1 MRRGFRIASGLIG
14 LLFVLACLAWSGQKQ
29 PVPVSI
35 LMPAPYADAST
46 QMVEAFNREHRGSIH
61 LEVIRGPLE
70 TESISDLAISS
81 LLLGDTPFDALLMD
95 VTWLPKYAE
104 AGWLEPLD
112 PWFDQAALDQLIL
125 GARLG
130 NHHKGQLYRW
140 PLGADVGV
148 LYWRTDLMDSPP
160 STPEQLSDIA
170 INLVQTKRVTNGY
183 VWQGRQYEGLSCN
196 FVEVL
201 HGFGGQWLNPATGQL
216 ELDATSAARAA
227 AWMQSLITTG
237 ASPKAVTNYSES
249 ESLQA
254 FKAGDA
260 AFMRN
265 WPYAWAELQKPESNV
280 RGNVGI
286 ALMVAEPDQSPAAT
300 VGSWGLSLL
309 KQSPHQE
316 AAVEAIRYLTSEA
329 AQRER
334 FLNQGYT
341 PTSKSLFTDPELIAV
356 SSALPEI
363 AKALE
368 YSVSRPPSPLYAQL
382 SDLLQRQLNGLLT
395 AEPEKTNRDVGT
407 ATAASAAAMN
417 RVQTKSDMLLK
428 ATGAEA

>member
-1 MRRGFRIASGLIG
+1 
-14 LLFVLACLAWSGQKQ
+14 
-29 PVPVSI
+29 
-35 LMPAPYADAST
+35 
-46 QMVEAFNREHRGSIH
+46 
-61 LEVIRGPLE
+61 
-70 TESISDLAISS
+70 
-81 LLLGDTPFDALLMD
+81 LLLGDSPFDALLMD

-112 PWFDQAALDQLIL
+112 PWFDQTAFDQLIL

-130 NHHKGQLYRW
+130 NHYKDQLYRW

-148 LYWRTDLMDSPP
+148 LYWRTDLMEAPP
-160 STPEQLSDIA
+160 STPEQLSEIA
-170 INLVQTKRVTNGY
+170 INLVQAKRVANGY

-201 HGFGGQWLNPATGQL
+201 HGFGGQWMNQANGQL
-216 ELDATSAARAA
+216 ELDATAAARAA
-227 AWMQSLITTG
+227 AWMQSLITSG
-237 ASPKAVTNYSES
+237 ASPRAVTNYSES
-249 ESLQA
+249 ETLQA

-280 RGNVGI
+280 QGNVGI
-286 ALMVAEPDQSPAAT
+286 TLMVAEPDQSPAAT

-309 KQSPHQE
+309 KQSPHPE

-341 PTSKSLFTDPELIAV
+341 PTSQSLFTDPELIAV

-363 AKALE
+363 AKALDH
-368 YSVSRPPSPLYAQL
+368 SVSRPPTPLYAQL

-395 AEPEKTNRDVGT
+395 ADAEQTSSVVGT
-407 ATAASAAAMN
+407 TTSASAAAMN
-417 RVQTKSDMLLK
+417 GIQTKSDMLLK

>member
-1 MRRGFRIASGLIG
+1 
-14 LLFVLACLAWSGQKQ
+14 
-29 PVPVSI
+29 
-35 LMPAPYADAST
+35 
-46 QMVEAFNREHRGSIH
+46 
-61 LEVIRGPLE
+61 
-70 TESISDLAISS
+70 
-81 LLLGDTPFDALLMD
+81 
-95 VTWLPKYAE
+95 
-104 AGWLEPLD
+104 
-112 PWFDQAALDQLIL
+112 
-125 GARLG
+125 
-130 NHHKGQLYRW
+130 
-140 PLGADVGV
+140 
-148 LYWRTDLMDSPP
+148 MDSPP
-160 STPEQLSDIA
+160 STPQELSEIA

-196 FVEVL
+196 FFEVL
-201 HGFGGQWLNPATGQL
+201 HGFGGQWINPANGQL
-216 ELDATSAARAA
+216 ELDSASAARAA
-227 AWMQSLITTG
+227 AWMQSLIATG
-237 ASPKAVTNYSES
+237 ASPRAVTNYSES

-265 WPYAWAELQKPESNV
+265 WPYAWAELQKPESIV

-286 ALMVAEPDQSPAAT
+286 SLMVAEPDQSPAAT

-309 KQSPHQE
+309 KQSPHPE

-341 PTSKSLFTDPELIAV
+341 PTSQSLFRDPDLIAV

-363 AKALE
+363 AKALGH
-368 YSVSRPPSPLYAQL
+368 SVSRPASPLYAQL

-395 AEPEKTNRDVGT
+395 GDAEQANTEITTPTD
-407 ATAASAAAMN
+407 ASAAAMN
-417 RVQTKSDMLLK
+417 RAQTKSDMLLK

>member
-1 MRRGFRIASGLIG
+1 L
-14 LLFVLACLAWSGQKQ
+14 
-29 PVPVSI
+29 
-35 LMPAPYADAST
+35 
-46 QMVEAFNREHRGSIH
+46 VEAFNREHRETIH

-81 LLLGDTPFDALLMD
+81 LLLGDSPFDALLMD

-112 PWFDQAALDQLIL
+112 PWFDQTAFDQLIL

-130 NHHKGQLYRW
+130 NHYKDQLYRW

-148 LYWRTDLMDSPP
+148 LYWRTDLMDAPP
-160 STPEQLSDIA
+160 STPEQLSEIA
-170 INLVQTKRVTNGY
+170 INLVQAKRVANGY

-201 HGFGGQWLNPATGQL
+201 HGFGGQWMNQSTGQL
-216 ELDATSAARAA
+216 ELDATAAARAA
-227 AWMQSLITTG
+227 AWMQSLITSG
-237 ASPKAVTNYSES
+237 ASPRAVTNYSES
-249 ESLQA
+249 ETLQA

-265 WPYAWAELQKPESNV
+265 WPYAWAELQKPESKV
-280 RGNVGI
+280 QGNVGI
-286 ALMVAEPDQSPAAT
+286 TLMVAEPDQSPAAT

-309 KQSPHQE
+309 KQSPHPE

-341 PTSKSLFTDPELIAV
+341 PTSQSLFTDPELIAV

-363 AKALE
+363 AKALDH
-368 YSVSRPPSPLYAQL
+368 SVSRPPTPLYAQL

-395 AEPEKTNRDVGT
+395 ADAEQTSSVGST
-407 ATAASAAAMN
+407 TTSASAAAMN
-417 RVQTKSDMLLK
+417 GIQTKSDMLLK

>member
-1 MRRGFRIASGLIG
+1 MRRSIRIVGGLIG
-14 LLFVLACLAWSGQKQ
+14 LLFVLAGVAWSGPKQ

-46 QMVEAFNREHRGSIH
+46 QLVEAFNREHRGTIQ

-112 PWFDQAALDQLIL
+112 PWFDQSALDQLIL

-130 NHHKGQLYRW
+130 NHYNDHLYRW

-148 LYWRTDLMDSPP
+148 LYWRKDLMEAPP
-160 STPEQLSDIA
+160 STPQQLSDIA
-170 INLVQTKRVTNGY
+170 IKLVQSNRVTNGF

-201 HGFGGQWLNPATGQL
+201 HGFGGQWINPANGQL
-216 ELDATSAARAA
+216 ELDSTSAARAA
-227 AWMQSLITTG
+227 EWMQSLIATG
-237 ASPKAVTNYSES
+237 ASPRAVTNYSES
-249 ESLQA
+249 DSLQA

-265 WPYAWAELQKPESNV
+265 WPYAWAELQKPGSNV

-286 ALMVAEPDQSPAAT
+286 TLMVAEPGQSPAAT

-309 KQSPHQE
+309 KQSPHPE
-316 AAVEAIRYLTSEA
+316 AAVEAIRYLTSET

-341 PTSKSLFTDPELIAV
+341 PTSQSLFTDPDLVAV
-356 SSALPEI
+356 SSALPQI
-363 AKALE
+363 AQALE
-368 YSVSRPPSPLYAQL
+368 HSVSRPPSPLYAQL

-395 AEPEKTNRDVGT
+395 AEPEQTNIDVGT
-407 ATAASAAAMN
+407 ATGASAAAMK

>member
-1 MRRGFRIASGLIG
+1 
-14 LLFVLACLAWSGQKQ
+14 
-29 PVPVSI
+29 
-35 LMPAPYADAST
+35 
-46 QMVEAFNREHRGSIH
+46 
-61 LEVIRGPLE
+61 
-70 TESISDLAISS
+70 
-81 LLLGDTPFDALLMD
+81 
-95 VTWLPKYAE
+95 
-104 AGWLEPLD
+104 
-112 PWFDQAALDQLIL
+112 
-125 GARLG
+125 
-130 NHHKGQLYRW
+130 
-140 PLGADVGV
+140 
-148 LYWRTDLMDSPP
+148 
-160 STPEQLSDIA
+160 
-170 INLVQTKRVTNGY
+170 
-183 VWQGRQYEGLSCN
+183 
-196 FVEVL
+196 
-201 HGFGGQWLNPATGQL
+201 
-216 ELDATSAARAA
+216 
-227 AWMQSLITTG
+227 MQSLITTG

-309 KQSPHQE
+309 KQSPQRE
-316 AAVEAIRYLTSEA
+316 AAIEAIRYLTSEA

-363 AKALE
+363 AKALD

-395 AEPEKTNRDVGT
+395 AEPEKTNRTIDT

-417 RVQTKSDMLLK
+417 SVQTKSDMLLR